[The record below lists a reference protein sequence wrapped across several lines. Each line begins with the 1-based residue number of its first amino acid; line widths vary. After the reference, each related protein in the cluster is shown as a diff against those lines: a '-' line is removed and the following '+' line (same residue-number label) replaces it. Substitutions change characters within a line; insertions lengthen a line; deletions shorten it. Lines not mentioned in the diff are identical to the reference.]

1 MNLQHHINVLI
12 EKNRIDEALK
22 FINGWIEEHPADAE
36 AFFLRGRMSWRLG
49 DRRSAINDYTH
60 AAELDPNGP
69 AVTALEQTRAIMD
82 FFNPDLLNP

>member
-22 FINGWIEEHPADAE
+22 FLNTWIEEHPTDGN
-36 AFFLRGRMSWRLG
+36 AFFLRGRMAWRLG
-49 DRRSAINDYTH
+49 ERRAAINDYTR
-60 AAELDPNGP
+60 AAELDPKGP
-69 AVTALEQTRAIMD
+69 ATTALEQTRAIMD